1 MTEKKEHIIIYGKE
15 AREAL
20 KKGIDRVANAVKVTL
35 GAQGRNVLISNNR
48 GYSPHITK
56 DGVTVAKSIEVK
68 DALERQGALLI
79 KEVAETTNTAV
90 GDGPQPYYTRIIT
103 PYGYKRI
110 KDLKV
115 GDSVCG
121 TNGTVQTIEG
131 VYDKGIREIY
141 NVVFSDGRV
150 VECCAEH
157 LWTVFNSKGVK
168 KTLPLKE
175 IIKKGIFNTNKYG
188 DKIYNFYTPKTK
200 VFFNEQKVDL
210 DPYLI
215 GVLLGDGSLTG
226 SGDIEISLGLNK
238 EHIIDKL
245 ILPKGLYLKI
255 KWVQS
260 KNYFR
265 IKIKGKTDGGKT
277 IKELLFNIG
286 LLKSKSFDK
295 FIPSIYM
302 FNSFENRIKLIQ
314 GLLDTGGHLNKRGLY
329 EFSSVS
335 LTMTKNFLDLMRS
348 VGRTVRYYKQIRNN
362 NSYSNNPIY
371 RVSELKGY
379 KYGDKIV
386 DVVKQDIEVP
396 TMCIKVSND
405 DSLYLNSNYIVT
417 HNTTTSTVLAQKLC
431 NDGLDIIEDG
441 SINIMQFRKGMESAR
456 EEVSKIISSESVK
469 ITSKE
474 DVKNIA
480 TISANNDAVIGNLI
494 SDAYEKIGKH
504 GVISIDNSE
513 NTETYI
519 EYVDGYQF
527 DRGLITPYFITD
539 GEKMRTVLE
548 NPFIIVTDYILNR
561 ADDFTN
567 IMNEINKKGRS
578 VLVICDDMEFACVQ
592 DFLRNHVNGFVKMAV
607 VKAPEFGDRRYDM
620 LQDICTVT
628 GATFISKEKGDD
640 ISTITL
646 DDLGEADSVKIDM
659 DNTTIVGGQGAKEL
673 IQKRVDEIKSL
684 MDGKKGYELEIY
696 EKRLGKLTGGAAVIR
711 IGAKSEVDLKELKD
725 RVEDALNAVKASIEE
740 GVLPGG
746 GTFLY
751 RIYKGFYD
759 YGKNLSEKENYS
771 FYQGYNLVINS
782 LDEPIKTILRNGAV
796 ESSLNDFDVQL
807 YKNSDLGV
815 DVTTGEI
822 VNMFEVGIIDPAKV
836 IRSTVDNAVSVA
848 GTLLLTEAI
857 VLGEDY
863 NQSTP
868 RDLF

>member
-90 GDGPQPYYTRIIT
+90 GDG
-103 PYGYKRI
+103 
-110 KDLKV
+110 
-115 GDSVCG
+115 
-121 TNGTVQTIEG
+121 
-131 VYDKGIREIY
+131 
-141 NVVFSDGRV
+141 
-150 VECCAEH
+150 
-157 LWTVFNSKGVK
+157 
-168 KTLPLKE
+168 
-175 IIKKGIFNTNKYG
+175 
-188 DKIYNFYTPKTK
+188 
-200 VFFNEQKVDL
+200 
-210 DPYLI
+210 
-215 GVLLGDGSLTG
+215 
-226 SGDIEISLGLNK
+226 
-238 EHIIDKL
+238 
-245 ILPKGLYLKI
+245 
-255 KWVQS
+255 
-260 KNYFR
+260 
-265 IKIKGKTDGGKT
+265 
-277 IKELLFNIG
+277 
-286 LLKSKSFDK
+286 
-295 FIPSIYM
+295 
-302 FNSFENRIKLIQ
+302 
-314 GLLDTGGHLNKRGLY
+314 
-329 EFSSVS
+329 
-335 LTMTKNFLDLMRS
+335 
-348 VGRTVRYYKQIRNN
+348 
-362 NSYSNNPIY
+362 
-371 RVSELKGY
+371 
-379 KYGDKIV
+379 
-386 DVVKQDIEVP
+386 
-396 TMCIKVSND
+396 
-405 DSLYLNSNYIVT
+405 
-417 HNTTTSTVLAQKLC
+417 TTTSTVLAQKLC

-456 EEVSKIISSESVK
+456 EEISKIISSESVK

-480 TISANNDAVIGNLI
+480 SISANNDTVIGSLI

-640 ISTITL
+640 ISSITI
-646 DDLGEADSVKIDM
+646 DDLGEADSIKIDM

-746 GTFLY
+746 GSFLY
-751 RIYKGFYD
+751 RISKGMYII
-759 YGKNLSEKENYS
+759 NPPEKQSDS
-771 FYQGYNLVINS
+771 FDKGYNLVINS
-782 LDEPIKTILRNGAV
+782 LTEPLKIILKNGAV
-796 ESSLNDFDVQL
+796 EDSIKEFNLKMVENT
-807 YKNSDLGV
+807 DLGV

>member
-90 GDGPQPYYTRIIT
+90 GDG
-103 PYGYKRI
+103 
-110 KDLKV
+110 
-115 GDSVCG
+115 
-121 TNGTVQTIEG
+121 
-131 VYDKGIREIY
+131 
-141 NVVFSDGRV
+141 
-150 VECCAEH
+150 
-157 LWTVFNSKGVK
+157 
-168 KTLPLKE
+168 
-175 IIKKGIFNTNKYG
+175 
-188 DKIYNFYTPKTK
+188 
-200 VFFNEQKVDL
+200 
-210 DPYLI
+210 
-215 GVLLGDGSLTG
+215 
-226 SGDIEISLGLNK
+226 
-238 EHIIDKL
+238 
-245 ILPKGLYLKI
+245 
-255 KWVQS
+255 
-260 KNYFR
+260 
-265 IKIKGKTDGGKT
+265 
-277 IKELLFNIG
+277 
-286 LLKSKSFDK
+286 
-295 FIPSIYM
+295 
-302 FNSFENRIKLIQ
+302 
-314 GLLDTGGHLNKRGLY
+314 
-329 EFSSVS
+329 
-335 LTMTKNFLDLMRS
+335 
-348 VGRTVRYYKQIRNN
+348 
-362 NSYSNNPIY
+362 
-371 RVSELKGY
+371 
-379 KYGDKIV
+379 
-386 DVVKQDIEVP
+386 
-396 TMCIKVSND
+396 
-405 DSLYLNSNYIVT
+405 
-417 HNTTTSTVLAQKLC
+417 TTTSTVLAQKLC

-456 EEVSKIISSESVK
+456 EEVSKIISSESIK

-480 TISANNDAVIGNLI
+480 TISANNDAIIGNLI

-548 NPFIIVTDYILNR
+548 NPYIIVTDYILNR

-640 ISTITL
+640 ISSITI
-646 DDLGEADSVKIDM
+646 DDLGEADSIKIDM

-746 GTFLY
+746 GSFLY
-751 RIYKGFYD
+751 RISKGMYII
-759 YGKNLSEKENYS
+759 NPPEKQSDS
-771 FYQGYNLVINS
+771 FDKGYNLVINS
-782 LDEPIKTILRNGAV
+782 LTEPLKIILKNGAV
-796 ESSLNDFDVQL
+796 EDSIKEFNLKMVENT
-807 YKNSDLGV
+807 DLGI

>member
-1 MTEKKEHIIIYGKE
+1 MTEKKEHLEHTIIYGKE
-15 AREAL
+15 ARESL

-90 GDGPQPYYTRIIT
+90 GDG
-103 PYGYKRI
+103 
-110 KDLKV
+110 
-115 GDSVCG
+115 
-121 TNGTVQTIEG
+121 
-131 VYDKGIREIY
+131 
-141 NVVFSDGRV
+141 
-150 VECCAEH
+150 
-157 LWTVFNSKGVK
+157 
-168 KTLPLKE
+168 
-175 IIKKGIFNTNKYG
+175 
-188 DKIYNFYTPKTK
+188 
-200 VFFNEQKVDL
+200 
-210 DPYLI
+210 
-215 GVLLGDGSLTG
+215 
-226 SGDIEISLGLNK
+226 
-238 EHIIDKL
+238 
-245 ILPKGLYLKI
+245 
-255 KWVQS
+255 
-260 KNYFR
+260 
-265 IKIKGKTDGGKT
+265 
-277 IKELLFNIG
+277 
-286 LLKSKSFDK
+286 
-295 FIPSIYM
+295 
-302 FNSFENRIKLIQ
+302 
-314 GLLDTGGHLNKRGLY
+314 
-329 EFSSVS
+329 
-335 LTMTKNFLDLMRS
+335 
-348 VGRTVRYYKQIRNN
+348 
-362 NSYSNNPIY
+362 
-371 RVSELKGY
+371 
-379 KYGDKIV
+379 
-386 DVVKQDIEVP
+386 
-396 TMCIKVSND
+396 
-405 DSLYLNSNYIVT
+405 
-417 HNTTTSTVLAQKLC
+417 TTTSTVLAQKLC

-480 TISANNDAVIGNLI
+480 SISANNDTVIGSLI

-659 DNTTIVGGQGAKEL
+659 DNTTIVGGQGSKEF

>member
-1 MTEKKEHIIIYGKE
+1 MTEKKEHLIIYGKE

-90 GDGPQPYYTRIIT
+90 GDG
-103 PYGYKRI
+103 
-110 KDLKV
+110 
-115 GDSVCG
+115 
-121 TNGTVQTIEG
+121 
-131 VYDKGIREIY
+131 
-141 NVVFSDGRV
+141 
-150 VECCAEH
+150 
-157 LWTVFNSKGVK
+157 
-168 KTLPLKE
+168 
-175 IIKKGIFNTNKYG
+175 
-188 DKIYNFYTPKTK
+188 
-200 VFFNEQKVDL
+200 
-210 DPYLI
+210 
-215 GVLLGDGSLTG
+215 
-226 SGDIEISLGLNK
+226 
-238 EHIIDKL
+238 
-245 ILPKGLYLKI
+245 
-255 KWVQS
+255 
-260 KNYFR
+260 
-265 IKIKGKTDGGKT
+265 
-277 IKELLFNIG
+277 
-286 LLKSKSFDK
+286 
-295 FIPSIYM
+295 
-302 FNSFENRIKLIQ
+302 
-314 GLLDTGGHLNKRGLY
+314 
-329 EFSSVS
+329 
-335 LTMTKNFLDLMRS
+335 
-348 VGRTVRYYKQIRNN
+348 
-362 NSYSNNPIY
+362 
-371 RVSELKGY
+371 
-379 KYGDKIV
+379 
-386 DVVKQDIEVP
+386 
-396 TMCIKVSND
+396 
-405 DSLYLNSNYIVT
+405 
-417 HNTTTSTVLAQKLC
+417 TTTSTVLAQKLC

-456 EEVSKIISSESVK
+456 EEISKIISSESVK

-480 TISANNDAVIGNLI
+480 SISANNDTVIGSLI

-548 NPFIIVTDYILNR
+548 NPFVIVTDYILNR

-592 DFLRNHVNGFVKMAV
+592 DFLRNHVSGFVKMAV

-640 ISTITL
+640 ISTLTL

-659 DNTTIVGGQGAKEL
+659 DNTTIVGGQGSKEF

-746 GTFLY
+746 GSFLY
-751 RIYKGFYD
+751 RVSKGMYII
-759 YGKNLSEKENYS
+759 NPPEKQSDS
-771 FYQGYNLVINS
+771 FDKGYNLVINS
-782 LDEPIKTILRNGAV
+782 LSEPLKIILRNGEV
-796 ESSLNDFDVQL
+796 EDSIKEFSL
-807 YKNSDLGV
+807 KMIENSDLGV

>member
-1 MTEKKEHIIIYGKE
+1 MTEKKEHLIIYGKE

-56 DGVTVAKSIEVK
+56 DGVTVAKSIEIK

-90 GDGPQPYYTRIIT
+90 GDG
-103 PYGYKRI
+103 
-110 KDLKV
+110 
-115 GDSVCG
+115 
-121 TNGTVQTIEG
+121 
-131 VYDKGIREIY
+131 
-141 NVVFSDGRV
+141 
-150 VECCAEH
+150 
-157 LWTVFNSKGVK
+157 
-168 KTLPLKE
+168 
-175 IIKKGIFNTNKYG
+175 
-188 DKIYNFYTPKTK
+188 
-200 VFFNEQKVDL
+200 
-210 DPYLI
+210 
-215 GVLLGDGSLTG
+215 
-226 SGDIEISLGLNK
+226 
-238 EHIIDKL
+238 
-245 ILPKGLYLKI
+245 
-255 KWVQS
+255 
-260 KNYFR
+260 
-265 IKIKGKTDGGKT
+265 
-277 IKELLFNIG
+277 
-286 LLKSKSFDK
+286 
-295 FIPSIYM
+295 
-302 FNSFENRIKLIQ
+302 
-314 GLLDTGGHLNKRGLY
+314 
-329 EFSSVS
+329 
-335 LTMTKNFLDLMRS
+335 
-348 VGRTVRYYKQIRNN
+348 
-362 NSYSNNPIY
+362 
-371 RVSELKGY
+371 
-379 KYGDKIV
+379 
-386 DVVKQDIEVP
+386 
-396 TMCIKVSND
+396 
-405 DSLYLNSNYIVT
+405 
-417 HNTTTSTVLAQKLC
+417 TTTSTVLAQKLC

-456 EEVSKIISSESVK
+456 EEVSKIISSESIK

-548 NPFIIVTDYILNR
+548 NPYVIVTDYILNR

-578 VLVICDDMEFACVQ
+578 ILVICDDMEFACVQ

-640 ISTITL
+640 VSSITI
-646 DDLGEADSVKIDM
+646 DDLGEADSIKIDM

-746 GTFLY
+746 GSFLY
-751 RIYKGFYD
+751 RISKGMYII
-759 YGKNLSEKENYS
+759 NPPEKQSDS
-771 FYQGYNLVINS
+771 FDKGYNLVINS
-782 LDEPIKTILRNGAV
+782 LTEPLKIILKNGAV
-796 ESSLNDFDVQL
+796 EDSIKEFNLKMVENT
-807 YKNSDLGV
+807 DLGI

>member
-1 MTEKKEHIIIYGKE
+1 MGDKLEHAIIYGKE

-90 GDGPQPYYTRIIT
+90 GDG
-103 PYGYKRI
+103 
-110 KDLKV
+110 
-115 GDSVCG
+115 
-121 TNGTVQTIEG
+121 
-131 VYDKGIREIY
+131 
-141 NVVFSDGRV
+141 
-150 VECCAEH
+150 
-157 LWTVFNSKGVK
+157 
-168 KTLPLKE
+168 
-175 IIKKGIFNTNKYG
+175 
-188 DKIYNFYTPKTK
+188 
-200 VFFNEQKVDL
+200 
-210 DPYLI
+210 
-215 GVLLGDGSLTG
+215 
-226 SGDIEISLGLNK
+226 
-238 EHIIDKL
+238 
-245 ILPKGLYLKI
+245 
-255 KWVQS
+255 
-260 KNYFR
+260 
-265 IKIKGKTDGGKT
+265 
-277 IKELLFNIG
+277 
-286 LLKSKSFDK
+286 
-295 FIPSIYM
+295 
-302 FNSFENRIKLIQ
+302 
-314 GLLDTGGHLNKRGLY
+314 
-329 EFSSVS
+329 
-335 LTMTKNFLDLMRS
+335 
-348 VGRTVRYYKQIRNN
+348 
-362 NSYSNNPIY
+362 
-371 RVSELKGY
+371 
-379 KYGDKIV
+379 
-386 DVVKQDIEVP
+386 
-396 TMCIKVSND
+396 
-405 DSLYLNSNYIVT
+405 
-417 HNTTTSTVLAQKLC
+417 TTTSTVLAQKLC

-456 EEVSKIISSESVK
+456 EEISKIISSESVK

-480 TISANNDAVIGNLI
+480 SISANNDTVIGSLI

-640 ISTITL
+640 ISSITI
-646 DDLGEADSVKIDM
+646 DDLGEADSIKIDM

-746 GTFLY
+746 GSFLY
-751 RIYKGFYD
+751 RISKGMYII
-759 YGKNLSEKENYS
+759 NPPEKQSDS
-771 FYQGYNLVINS
+771 FDKGYNLVINS
-782 LDEPIKTILRNGAV
+782 LTEPLKIILKNGAV
-796 ESSLNDFDVQL
+796 EDSIKEFNLKMVENT
-807 YKNSDLGV
+807 DLGV

>member
-1 MTEKKEHIIIYGKE
+1 M
-15 AREAL
+15 
-20 KKGIDRVANAVKVTL
+20 
-35 GAQGRNVLISNNR
+35 
-48 GYSPHITK
+48 
-56 DGVTVAKSIEVK
+56 
-68 DALERQGALLI
+68 
-79 KEVAETTNTAV
+79 
-90 GDGPQPYYTRIIT
+90 
-103 PYGYKRI
+103 
-110 KDLKV
+110 
-115 GDSVCG
+115 
-121 TNGTVQTIEG
+121 
-131 VYDKGIREIY
+131 
-141 NVVFSDGRV
+141 
-150 VECCAEH
+150 
-157 LWTVFNSKGVK
+157 
-168 KTLPLKE
+168 
-175 IIKKGIFNTNKYG
+175 
-188 DKIYNFYTPKTK
+188 
-200 VFFNEQKVDL
+200 
-210 DPYLI
+210 
-215 GVLLGDGSLTG
+215 
-226 SGDIEISLGLNK
+226 
-238 EHIIDKL
+238 
-245 ILPKGLYLKI
+245 
-255 KWVQS
+255 
-260 KNYFR
+260 
-265 IKIKGKTDGGKT
+265 
-277 IKELLFNIG
+277 
-286 LLKSKSFDK
+286 
-295 FIPSIYM
+295 
-302 FNSFENRIKLIQ
+302 
-314 GLLDTGGHLNKRGLY
+314 
-329 EFSSVS
+329 
-335 LTMTKNFLDLMRS
+335 
-348 VGRTVRYYKQIRNN
+348 
-362 NSYSNNPIY
+362 
-371 RVSELKGY
+371 
-379 KYGDKIV
+379 
-386 DVVKQDIEVP
+386 
-396 TMCIKVSND
+396 
-405 DSLYLNSNYIVT
+405 
-417 HNTTTSTVLAQKLC
+417 LAQKLC

-456 EEVSKIISSESVK
+456 EEVSKIISSESIK

-548 NPFIIVTDYILNR
+548 NPYVIVTDYILNR

-578 VLVICDDMEFACVQ
+578 ILVICDDMEFACVQ

-640 ISTITL
+640 VSSITI
-646 DDLGEADSVKIDM
+646 DDLGEADSIKIDM

-746 GTFLY
+746 GSFLY
-751 RIYKGFYD
+751 RISKGMYII
-759 YGKNLSEKENYS
+759 NPPEKQSDS
-771 FYQGYNLVINS
+771 FDKGYNLVINS
-782 LDEPIKTILRNGAV
+782 LTEPLKIILKNGAV
-796 ESSLNDFDVQL
+796 EDSIKEFNLKMVENT
-807 YKNSDLGV
+807 DLGI

>member
-1 MTEKKEHIIIYGKE
+1 MEDKLEHVIVYGKE

-90 GDGPQPYYTRIIT
+90 GDG
-103 PYGYKRI
+103 
-110 KDLKV
+110 
-115 GDSVCG
+115 
-121 TNGTVQTIEG
+121 
-131 VYDKGIREIY
+131 
-141 NVVFSDGRV
+141 
-150 VECCAEH
+150 
-157 LWTVFNSKGVK
+157 
-168 KTLPLKE
+168 
-175 IIKKGIFNTNKYG
+175 
-188 DKIYNFYTPKTK
+188 
-200 VFFNEQKVDL
+200 
-210 DPYLI
+210 
-215 GVLLGDGSLTG
+215 
-226 SGDIEISLGLNK
+226 
-238 EHIIDKL
+238 
-245 ILPKGLYLKI
+245 
-255 KWVQS
+255 
-260 KNYFR
+260 
-265 IKIKGKTDGGKT
+265 
-277 IKELLFNIG
+277 
-286 LLKSKSFDK
+286 
-295 FIPSIYM
+295 
-302 FNSFENRIKLIQ
+302 
-314 GLLDTGGHLNKRGLY
+314 
-329 EFSSVS
+329 
-335 LTMTKNFLDLMRS
+335 
-348 VGRTVRYYKQIRNN
+348 
-362 NSYSNNPIY
+362 
-371 RVSELKGY
+371 
-379 KYGDKIV
+379 
-386 DVVKQDIEVP
+386 
-396 TMCIKVSND
+396 
-405 DSLYLNSNYIVT
+405 
-417 HNTTTSTVLAQKLC
+417 TTTSTVLAQKLC
-431 NDGLDIIEDG
+431 NDGLDIIEDS

-456 EEVSKIISSESVK
+456 EEISKIISSESVK

-480 TISANNDAVIGNLI
+480 SISANNDTVIGSLI

-548 NPFIIVTDYILNR
+548 NPFVIVTDYILNR

-578 VLVICDDMEFACVQ
+578 VLIICDDMEFACVQ
-592 DFLRNHVNGFVKMAV
+592 DFLRNHVSGFVKMAV

-640 ISTITL
+640 VSTLTL

-659 DNTTIVGGQGAKEL
+659 DNTTIVGGQGSKEF

-746 GTFLY
+746 GSFLY
-751 RIYKGFYD
+751 RVSKGMYII
-759 YGKNLSEKENYS
+759 NPPEKQSDS
-771 FYQGYNLVINS
+771 FDKGYNLVINS
-782 LDEPIKTILRNGAV
+782 LSEPLKIILRNGEV
-796 ESSLNDFDVQL
+796 EDSIKEFSL
-807 YKNSDLGV
+807 KMIENSDLGV

>member
-90 GDGPQPYYTRIIT
+90 GDG
-103 PYGYKRI
+103 
-110 KDLKV
+110 
-115 GDSVCG
+115 
-121 TNGTVQTIEG
+121 
-131 VYDKGIREIY
+131 
-141 NVVFSDGRV
+141 
-150 VECCAEH
+150 
-157 LWTVFNSKGVK
+157 
-168 KTLPLKE
+168 
-175 IIKKGIFNTNKYG
+175 
-188 DKIYNFYTPKTK
+188 
-200 VFFNEQKVDL
+200 
-210 DPYLI
+210 
-215 GVLLGDGSLTG
+215 
-226 SGDIEISLGLNK
+226 
-238 EHIIDKL
+238 
-245 ILPKGLYLKI
+245 
-255 KWVQS
+255 
-260 KNYFR
+260 
-265 IKIKGKTDGGKT
+265 
-277 IKELLFNIG
+277 
-286 LLKSKSFDK
+286 
-295 FIPSIYM
+295 
-302 FNSFENRIKLIQ
+302 
-314 GLLDTGGHLNKRGLY
+314 
-329 EFSSVS
+329 
-335 LTMTKNFLDLMRS
+335 
-348 VGRTVRYYKQIRNN
+348 
-362 NSYSNNPIY
+362 
-371 RVSELKGY
+371 
-379 KYGDKIV
+379 
-386 DVVKQDIEVP
+386 
-396 TMCIKVSND
+396 
-405 DSLYLNSNYIVT
+405 
-417 HNTTTSTVLAQKLC
+417 TTTSTVLAQKLC
-431 NDGLDIIEDG
+431 NEGLDIIEDG

-456 EEVSKIISSESVK
+456 EEISKIISSESIK

-480 TISANNDAVIGNLI
+480 TISANNDSVIGNLI

-539 GEKMRTVLE
+539 GEKMRTILE
-548 NPFIIVTDYILNR
+548 NPYIIVTDYILNR

-640 ISTITL
+640 ISSITI
-646 DDLGEADSVKIDM
+646 DDLGEADSIKIDM

-746 GTFLY
+746 GSFLY
-751 RIYKGFYD
+751 RISKGMYII
-759 YGKNLSEKENYS
+759 NPPEKQSDS
-771 FYQGYNLVINS
+771 FDKGYNLVINS
-782 LDEPIKTILRNGAV
+782 LTEPLKIILKNGAV
-796 ESSLNDFDVQL
+796 EDSIKEFNLKMVENT
-807 YKNSDLGV
+807 DLGI

>member
-1 MTEKKEHIIIYGKE
+1 MTEKKEHLIIYGKE

-90 GDGPQPYYTRIIT
+90 GDG
-103 PYGYKRI
+103 
-110 KDLKV
+110 
-115 GDSVCG
+115 
-121 TNGTVQTIEG
+121 
-131 VYDKGIREIY
+131 
-141 NVVFSDGRV
+141 
-150 VECCAEH
+150 
-157 LWTVFNSKGVK
+157 
-168 KTLPLKE
+168 
-175 IIKKGIFNTNKYG
+175 
-188 DKIYNFYTPKTK
+188 
-200 VFFNEQKVDL
+200 
-210 DPYLI
+210 
-215 GVLLGDGSLTG
+215 
-226 SGDIEISLGLNK
+226 
-238 EHIIDKL
+238 
-245 ILPKGLYLKI
+245 
-255 KWVQS
+255 
-260 KNYFR
+260 
-265 IKIKGKTDGGKT
+265 
-277 IKELLFNIG
+277 
-286 LLKSKSFDK
+286 
-295 FIPSIYM
+295 
-302 FNSFENRIKLIQ
+302 
-314 GLLDTGGHLNKRGLY
+314 
-329 EFSSVS
+329 
-335 LTMTKNFLDLMRS
+335 
-348 VGRTVRYYKQIRNN
+348 
-362 NSYSNNPIY
+362 
-371 RVSELKGY
+371 
-379 KYGDKIV
+379 
-386 DVVKQDIEVP
+386 
-396 TMCIKVSND
+396 
-405 DSLYLNSNYIVT
+405 
-417 HNTTTSTVLAQKLC
+417 TTTSTVLAQKLC
-431 NDGLDIIEDG
+431 NDGLDIIEDS

-456 EEVSKIISSESVK
+456 EEISKIISSESVK

-480 TISANNDAVIGNLI
+480 SISANNDTVIGSLI

-548 NPFIIVTDYILNR
+548 NPFVIVTDYILNR

-578 VLVICDDMEFACVQ
+578 VLIICDDMEFACVQ
-592 DFLRNHVNGFVKMAV
+592 DFLRNHVSGFVKMAV

-640 ISTITL
+640 ISTLTL

-659 DNTTIVGGQGAKEL
+659 DNTTIVGGQGSKEF

-746 GTFLY
+746 GSFLY
-751 RIYKGFYD
+751 RVSKGMYII
-759 YGKNLSEKENYS
+759 NPPEKQSDS
-771 FYQGYNLVINS
+771 FDKGYNLVINS
-782 LDEPIKTILRNGAV
+782 LSEPLKIILRNGEV
-796 ESSLNDFDVQL
+796 EDSIKEFSL
-807 YKNSDLGV
+807 KMIENSDLGV

>member
-1 MTEKKEHIIIYGKE
+1 MSDKIEHVIVYGKE

-56 DGVTVAKSIEVK
+56 DGVTVAKSIEIK

-90 GDGPQPYYTRIIT
+90 GDG
-103 PYGYKRI
+103 
-110 KDLKV
+110 
-115 GDSVCG
+115 
-121 TNGTVQTIEG
+121 
-131 VYDKGIREIY
+131 
-141 NVVFSDGRV
+141 
-150 VECCAEH
+150 
-157 LWTVFNSKGVK
+157 
-168 KTLPLKE
+168 
-175 IIKKGIFNTNKYG
+175 
-188 DKIYNFYTPKTK
+188 
-200 VFFNEQKVDL
+200 
-210 DPYLI
+210 
-215 GVLLGDGSLTG
+215 
-226 SGDIEISLGLNK
+226 
-238 EHIIDKL
+238 
-245 ILPKGLYLKI
+245 
-255 KWVQS
+255 
-260 KNYFR
+260 
-265 IKIKGKTDGGKT
+265 
-277 IKELLFNIG
+277 
-286 LLKSKSFDK
+286 
-295 FIPSIYM
+295 
-302 FNSFENRIKLIQ
+302 
-314 GLLDTGGHLNKRGLY
+314 
-329 EFSSVS
+329 
-335 LTMTKNFLDLMRS
+335 
-348 VGRTVRYYKQIRNN
+348 
-362 NSYSNNPIY
+362 
-371 RVSELKGY
+371 
-379 KYGDKIV
+379 
-386 DVVKQDIEVP
+386 
-396 TMCIKVSND
+396 
-405 DSLYLNSNYIVT
+405 
-417 HNTTTSTVLAQKLC
+417 TTTSTVLAQKLC

-456 EEVSKIISSESVK
+456 EEVSKIISSESIK

-548 NPFIIVTDYILNR
+548 NPYVIVTDYILNR

-578 VLVICDDMEFACVQ
+578 ILVICDDMEFACVQ

-640 ISTITL
+640 VSSITI
-646 DDLGEADSVKIDM
+646 DDLGEADSIKIDM

-746 GTFLY
+746 GSFLY
-751 RIYKGFYD
+751 RISKGMYII
-759 YGKNLSEKENYS
+759 NPPEKQSDS
-771 FYQGYNLVINS
+771 FDKGYNLVINS
-782 LDEPIKTILRNGAV
+782 LTEPLKIILKNGAV
-796 ESSLNDFDVQL
+796 EDSIKEFNLKMVENT
-807 YKNSDLGV
+807 DLGI

>member
-90 GDGPQPYYTRIIT
+90 GDG
-103 PYGYKRI
+103 
-110 KDLKV
+110 
-115 GDSVCG
+115 
-121 TNGTVQTIEG
+121 
-131 VYDKGIREIY
+131 
-141 NVVFSDGRV
+141 
-150 VECCAEH
+150 
-157 LWTVFNSKGVK
+157 
-168 KTLPLKE
+168 
-175 IIKKGIFNTNKYG
+175 
-188 DKIYNFYTPKTK
+188 
-200 VFFNEQKVDL
+200 
-210 DPYLI
+210 
-215 GVLLGDGSLTG
+215 
-226 SGDIEISLGLNK
+226 
-238 EHIIDKL
+238 
-245 ILPKGLYLKI
+245 
-255 KWVQS
+255 
-260 KNYFR
+260 
-265 IKIKGKTDGGKT
+265 
-277 IKELLFNIG
+277 
-286 LLKSKSFDK
+286 
-295 FIPSIYM
+295 
-302 FNSFENRIKLIQ
+302 
-314 GLLDTGGHLNKRGLY
+314 
-329 EFSSVS
+329 
-335 LTMTKNFLDLMRS
+335 
-348 VGRTVRYYKQIRNN
+348 
-362 NSYSNNPIY
+362 
-371 RVSELKGY
+371 
-379 KYGDKIV
+379 
-386 DVVKQDIEVP
+386 
-396 TMCIKVSND
+396 
-405 DSLYLNSNYIVT
+405 
-417 HNTTTSTVLAQKLC
+417 TTTSTVLAQKLC

-456 EEVSKIISSESVK
+456 EEISKIISSESVK

-480 TISANNDAVIGNLI
+480 SISANNDTVIGSLI

-640 ISTITL
+640 ISSITI
-646 DDLGEADSVKIDM
+646 DDLGEADSIKIDM

-746 GTFLY
+746 GSFLY
-751 RIYKGFYD
+751 RISKGMYII
-759 YGKNLSEKENYS
+759 NPPEKQSDS
-771 FYQGYNLVINS
+771 FDKGYNLVINS
-782 LDEPIKTILRNGAV
+782 LTEPLKIILKNGAV
-796 ESSLNDFDVQL
+796 EDSIKEFNLKMVENT
-807 YKNSDLGV
+807 DLGI

>member
-1 MTEKKEHIIIYGKE
+1 MEDKLEHVIVYGKE

-90 GDGPQPYYTRIIT
+90 GDG
-103 PYGYKRI
+103 
-110 KDLKV
+110 
-115 GDSVCG
+115 
-121 TNGTVQTIEG
+121 
-131 VYDKGIREIY
+131 
-141 NVVFSDGRV
+141 
-150 VECCAEH
+150 
-157 LWTVFNSKGVK
+157 
-168 KTLPLKE
+168 
-175 IIKKGIFNTNKYG
+175 
-188 DKIYNFYTPKTK
+188 
-200 VFFNEQKVDL
+200 
-210 DPYLI
+210 
-215 GVLLGDGSLTG
+215 
-226 SGDIEISLGLNK
+226 
-238 EHIIDKL
+238 
-245 ILPKGLYLKI
+245 
-255 KWVQS
+255 
-260 KNYFR
+260 
-265 IKIKGKTDGGKT
+265 
-277 IKELLFNIG
+277 
-286 LLKSKSFDK
+286 
-295 FIPSIYM
+295 
-302 FNSFENRIKLIQ
+302 
-314 GLLDTGGHLNKRGLY
+314 
-329 EFSSVS
+329 
-335 LTMTKNFLDLMRS
+335 
-348 VGRTVRYYKQIRNN
+348 
-362 NSYSNNPIY
+362 
-371 RVSELKGY
+371 
-379 KYGDKIV
+379 
-386 DVVKQDIEVP
+386 
-396 TMCIKVSND
+396 
-405 DSLYLNSNYIVT
+405 
-417 HNTTTSTVLAQKLC
+417 TTTSTVLAQKLC

-480 TISANNDAVIGNLI
+480 SISANNDTVIGSLI

-592 DFLRNHVNGFVKMAV
+592 DFLRNHVSGFVKMAV

-659 DNTTIVGGQGAKEL
+659 DNTTIVGGQGSKEF

-746 GTFLY
+746 GSFLY
-751 RIYKGFYD
+751 RVSKGMYII
-759 YGKNLSEKENYS
+759 NPPENQSDS
-771 FYQGYNLVINS
+771 FDKGYNLVINS
-782 LDEPIKTILRNGAV
+782 LSEPLKIILRNGEV
-796 ESSLNDFDVQL
+796 EDSVKEFSL
-807 YKNSDLGV
+807 KMIENSDLGV

>member
-90 GDGPQPYYTRIIT
+90 GDG
-103 PYGYKRI
+103 
-110 KDLKV
+110 
-115 GDSVCG
+115 
-121 TNGTVQTIEG
+121 
-131 VYDKGIREIY
+131 
-141 NVVFSDGRV
+141 
-150 VECCAEH
+150 
-157 LWTVFNSKGVK
+157 
-168 KTLPLKE
+168 
-175 IIKKGIFNTNKYG
+175 
-188 DKIYNFYTPKTK
+188 
-200 VFFNEQKVDL
+200 
-210 DPYLI
+210 
-215 GVLLGDGSLTG
+215 
-226 SGDIEISLGLNK
+226 
-238 EHIIDKL
+238 
-245 ILPKGLYLKI
+245 
-255 KWVQS
+255 
-260 KNYFR
+260 
-265 IKIKGKTDGGKT
+265 
-277 IKELLFNIG
+277 
-286 LLKSKSFDK
+286 
-295 FIPSIYM
+295 
-302 FNSFENRIKLIQ
+302 
-314 GLLDTGGHLNKRGLY
+314 
-329 EFSSVS
+329 
-335 LTMTKNFLDLMRS
+335 
-348 VGRTVRYYKQIRNN
+348 
-362 NSYSNNPIY
+362 
-371 RVSELKGY
+371 
-379 KYGDKIV
+379 
-386 DVVKQDIEVP
+386 
-396 TMCIKVSND
+396 
-405 DSLYLNSNYIVT
+405 
-417 HNTTTSTVLAQKLC
+417 TTTSTVLAQKLC

-456 EEVSKIISSESVK
+456 EEISKIISSESIK

-480 TISANNDAVIGNLI
+480 TISANNDAIIGNLI

-640 ISTITL
+640 ISSITI
-646 DDLGEADSVKIDM
+646 DDLGEADSIKIDM

-746 GTFLY
+746 GSFLY
-751 RIYKGFYD
+751 RISKGMYII
-759 YGKNLSEKENYS
+759 NPPEKQSDS
-771 FYQGYNLVINS
+771 FDKGYNLVINS
-782 LDEPIKTILRNGAV
+782 LTEPLKIILKNGAV
-796 ESSLNDFDVQL
+796 EDSIKEFNLKMVENT
-807 YKNSDLGV
+807 DLGI